1 MKIVDRYRADGPL
14 DLDVGAGKSPKAS
27 ISLDIY
33 PFLRPLIVGDL
44 RHLPIRS
51 DALSSIVC
59 SHVLEH
65 VEDSDLVL
73 REFIR
78 VLKNDGLVFLFL
90 PDDESTIWRIL
101 EPVWTRY
108 YEAFISKE
116 SSPRTHAVSF
126 DLNRF
131 TSLVSQFFR
140 VVEMGKINFGMEM
153 YAVCKK
159 GEPSTSLETLD
170 SLSLEGKM
178 ESPGPRRS

>member
-1 MKIVDRYRADGPL
+1 MKIIDRYREDGPL

-51 DALSSIVC
+51 DTLSSVVC

-65 VEDSDLVL
+65 VKDSDIVL
-73 REFIR
+73 REFMR
-78 VLKNDGLVFLFL
+78 VLKKDGLVFLFL
-90 PDDESTIWRIL
+90 PDDESTFWRIL
-101 EPVWTRY
+101 EPIWTRY
-108 YEAFISKE
+108 YETFVSKE
-116 SSPRTHAVSF
+116 SSPRDHALSF

-131 TSLVSQFFR
+131 TNLVSQFFR
-140 VVEMGKINFGMEM
+140 VEEIGKINFGMEL

-159 GEPSTSLETLD
+159 GEPATSFETPN
-170 SLSLEGKM
+170 SLSLEG
-178 ESPGPRRS
+178 